1 MTDSP
6 ASLPAGS
13 RRNADRRQLDEEA
26 LPWRHEVVARFS
38 GAATPEERAAIL
50 MELDLPRT
58 LDEDAALALYE
69 AQPQQSSA
77 FIQRHLPRGRRAD
90 DPVLPWHRLMQQAQV
105 RQDNALYFALYRA
118 QSTPEQWVRD
128 TTELV
133 ASGSQTLSEDL
144 DRRHP
149 NRWRPDIGPHL
160 AQLALQRGNDLVPYL
175 VRRAQDIWSARRRE
189 GYQALLELSQ
199 REGWPDLSAAL
210 LRCCG
215 SAAEYDRAVAALVA
229 DRDTD
234 EAQLRQRLLFLSG
247 AGPEAVAPGRHIALR
262 ETTLVALYERFPHL
276 ARGPFRRQLEPSPS
290 RPLSGLLELAL
301 AHRDEELIDHLCA
314 RLAVR
319 AERSG
324 AERLLQMA
332 ASAASHLEKACPD
345 PAMLDRRACAILV
358 RVPARA
364 IRNQRDLMRRN
375 PLARMLFAH
384 AGEACLAVP
393 GTAGELLE
401 ADEIH
406 VRAIAVREITSDDP
420 RALPL
425 ARQNRDRLLAAL
437 DGRLPRVV
445 ARQALRMLERL
456 ADEPDAVQH
465 ILTWTRAALA
475 RPKASCPTGELTA
488 LLARQLKL
496 HPALREP
503 REVPIVYRRTAA

>member
-1 MTDSP
+1 MTEAPDSP
-6 ASLPAGS
+6 PPGS
-13 RRNADRRQLDEEA
+13 RRNAERRQLDDAA
-26 LPWRHEVVARFS
+26 LPWRLEVVARFTS
-38 GAATPEERAAIL
+38 AVTPDERAAIL
-50 MELDLPRT
+50 MELDLPHT
-58 LDEDAALALYE
+58 LDEDAALALYG

-90 DPVLPWHRLMQQAQV
+90 DPVSPWHRLMQEAQA
-105 RQDNALYFALYRA
+105 RQDDALRFALYRA
-118 QSTPEQWVRD
+118 QTTPEQWARD

-133 ASGSQTLSEDL
+133 ASVSQTLSQDL

-160 AQLALQRGNDLVPYL
+160 AQLALQRGKELVPYL
-175 VRRAQDIWSARRRE
+175 VRRAQDVWSTRRRE
-189 GYQALLELSQ
+189 GYQVLLELSQ
-199 REGWPDLSAAL
+199 RERWPDLSAAL
-210 LRCCG
+210 LRCCA
-215 SAAEYDRAVAALVA
+215 SAAEYDRAVAALLT
-229 DRDTD
+229 DRETD

-247 AGPEAVAPGRHIALR
+247 AGPEAAAPSRHIALR
-262 ETTLVALYERFPHL
+262 DTTLVALYERFPHL

-290 RPLSGLLELAL
+290 RPLSGLFEAAL
-301 AHRDEELIDHLCA
+301 AHRDDELIDHLCA

-332 ASAASHLEKACPD
+332 ALAATYLEKACPD
-345 PAMLDRRACAILV
+345 AALLDRRACAILV

-393 GTAGELLE
+393 GTAADLLE

-406 VRAIAVREITSDDP
+406 VRAIAVRAITSDDP

-456 ADEPDAVQH
+456 ADEPDAVQR
-465 ILTWTRAALA
+465 ILIWTRAALA
-475 RPKASCPTGELTA
+475 EPKPSYPTGELTA

-496 HPALREP
+496 HPTLREP
-503 REVPIVYRRTAA
+503 REIPIVYRRPVA

>member
-6 ASLPAGS
+6 TSMPSGS
-13 RRNADRRQLDEEA
+13 RRNSERRQLEDAA
-26 LPWRHEVVARFS
+26 LRWRLEVVARFS
-38 GAATPEERAAIL
+38 GAVTPEERAAIL

-77 FIQRHLPRGRRAD
+77 FIQRHLPRGRRSD
-90 DPVLPWHRLMQQAQV
+90 DPVSPWHRLMQQAQA
-105 RQDNALYFALYRA
+105 RQDDALCFALYRA
-118 QSTPEQWVRD
+118 QTTPEQWARD
-128 TTELV
+128 TTELT
-133 ASGSQTLSEDL
+133 ASASQTLSEDL

-160 AQLALQRGNDLVPYL
+160 AKLALERGKELVPYL
-175 VRRAQDIWSARRRE
+175 VRRAQDVWSTRRRE
-189 GYQALLELSQ
+189 GYPILLELSQ
-199 REGWPDLSAAL
+199 REGWLDLSAAL
-210 LRCCG
+210 LRCCA

-229 DRDTD
+229 DRDAD
-234 EAQLRQRLLFLSG
+234 EAQLRQRLLHLSG
-247 AGPEAVAPGRHIALR
+247 AGPDAAAASRHIALR
-262 ETTLVALYERFPHL
+262 EATLVALYERFPHL
-276 ARGPFRRQLEPSPS
+276 ARGPFRRQLEPSVS
-290 RPLSGLLELAL
+290 RPLSGLLESAL

-332 ASAASHLEKACPD
+332 ASAASYLEKTCPD
-345 PAMLDRRACAILV
+345 AATLDRRACAILL

-393 GTAGELLE
+393 GTPAELLE

-406 VRAIAVREITSDDP
+406 VRAIAVGAITSDDP

-425 ARQNRDRLLAAL
+425 ARRNRDRLLAAL
-437 DGRLPRVV
+437 DGRLPRLV

-475 RPKASCPTGELTA
+475 QPKPSYPTGELTA

-496 HPALREP
+496 HPTLREP
-503 REVPIVYRRTAA
+503 REIPIVYRRAVA